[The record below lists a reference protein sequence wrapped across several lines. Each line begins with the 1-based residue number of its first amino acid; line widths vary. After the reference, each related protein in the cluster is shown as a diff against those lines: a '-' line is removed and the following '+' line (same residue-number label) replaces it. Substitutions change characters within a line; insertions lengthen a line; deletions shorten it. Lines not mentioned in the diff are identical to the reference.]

1 MVLLGIYDF
10 RIAEQIGCVK
20 RSLSKK
26 PIKAGSGCK
35 IKPMTPNGLPE
46 TRQPLL
52 SPTLRLFLATMIL
65 ANVAGAMYIGFI
77 PLYLK
82 SLGADIAQIGIFF
95 TIAQI
100 IPLILQILGGWISD
114 SLGRL
119 KSIAAGSL
127 SGVVSYVALIL
138 APTWGW
144 VLLGEGLNAITRSL
158 VGPSFGA
165 FIAEESQETNRAK
178 VYGLVDTFYTIVA
191 IVGPPVGGFLVDRYR
206 FKVML
211 VVAAAIYT
219 IATVIR
225 VLMAIRAHH
234 AGQENGSKAG
244 LQLRALKVNLS
255 AIFGLLVAGGV
266 MTWIIVTDGVR
277 DISFSLSGNLIPV
290 YLEDIAKM
298 NAQKIGWLSSIMGIA
313 MMLTSFPAGHLA
325 DKRGERLAI
334 AMGFALQSVAFFIF
348 IKSETFLG
356 YAVSYFLIGVGSSL
370 MSPAYQSLLS
380 KVLPHK
386 LRGTGFGLVHSGL
399 GLFSLPAPAIG
410 AKLYENI
417 SPTTPLWITTIA
429 SVLAIF
435 PAIFKF
441 KLTDKDRLQI
451 EKAEAKLVQAEE
463 KENSQS

>member
-1 MVLLGIYDF
+1 M
-10 RIAEQIGCVK
+10 
-20 RSLSKK
+20 
-26 PIKAGSGCK
+26 
-35 IKPMTPNGLPE
+35 
-46 TRQPLL
+46 
-52 SPTLRLFLATMIL
+52 RLFLLTMIL
-65 ANVAGAMYIGFI
+65 ANVAGAMYVGFI

-82 SLGADIAQIGIFF
+82 SLGADIAQIGLFF

-119 KSIAAGSL
+119 KSIAAGSV
-127 SGVVSYVALIL
+127 SGVVSYIALIL

-144 VLLGEGLNAITRSL
+144 VLVGEGLNAITRSL

-165 FIAEESQETNRAK
+165 FVAEESQENNRAK

-191 IVGPPVGGFLVDRYR
+191 IIGPPVGGYLVDHYG

-211 VVAAAIYT
+211 MVAASIYT
-219 IATVIR
+219 VATVIR
-225 VLMAIRAHH
+225 VHMAKKASHRD
-234 AGQENGSKAG
+234 QEEGKKAT
-244 LQLRALKVNLS
+244 LQFGALKVNLS

-266 MTWIIVTDGVR
+266 MTWIIITDGVR

-298 NAQKIGWLSSIMGIA
+298 NAQKIGWLSAIMGIA
-313 MMLTSFPAGHLA
+313 MMITSFPAGHMA

-334 AMGFALQSVAFFIF
+334 ALGFALQSVAFFIF
-348 IKSETFLG
+348 IKAETFSV

-380 KVLPHK
+380 KVLPQK

-410 AKLYENI
+410 ARLYENV

-429 SVLAIF
+429 SVLAII
-435 PAIFKF
+435 PAVFKF
-441 KLTDKDRLQI
+441 KLTDKDRQQI
-451 EKAEAKLVQAEE
+451 EKAEAKIIQAEE
-463 KENSQS
+463 KNKPG

>member
-1 MVLLGIYDF
+1 MTF
-10 RIAEQIGCVK
+10 IGQPESK
-20 RSLSKK
+20 R
-26 PIKAGSGCK
+26 
-35 IKPMTPNGLPE
+35 
-46 TRQPLL
+46 PLL
-52 SPTLRLFLATMIL
+52 SPVMRLFLVTMIL

-82 SLGADIAQIGIFF
+82 SLGAEIAEIGLFF
-95 TIAQI
+95 TISQI

-119 KSIAAGSL
+119 KSIAAGSV
-127 SGVVSYVALIL
+127 SGVVSYIALIL

-144 VLLGEGLNAITRSL
+144 VFLGEGLNAITRSL

-165 FIAEESQETNRAK
+165 FIAEESQEENRAK

-191 IVGPPVGGFLVDRYR
+191 IVGPPVGGFLVDHYG
-206 FKVML
+206 FKTML
-211 VVAAAIYT
+211 MVAASIYT
-219 IATVIR
+219 VATVLR
-225 VLMAIRAHH
+225 VRMARRARHP
-234 AGQENGSKAG
+234 GQEDGKKARLEFG
-244 LQLRALKVNLS
+244 ALKVNLS

-290 YLEDIAKM
+290 YLEDIARL

-313 MMLTSFPAGHLA
+313 MMITSFPAGHLA

-348 IKSETFLG
+348 IKAETFLM

-380 KVLPHK
+380 KVLPQK

-410 AKLYENI
+410 ARLYENI
-417 SPTTPLWITTIA
+417 SPTTPFWITTAA
-429 SVLAIF
+429 SVLAII

-441 KLTDKDRLQI
+441 KLTDKDRQQI
-451 EKAEAKLVQAEE
+451 EKAEAKIIQAEE
-463 KENSQS
+463 KNKPGH